1 MFFFVWY
8 YVDLGSEPWALEA
21 LKSKEQKKI
30 FRENDCIDITED
42 ADFEK
47 LKNPKIKIERKV
59 EHEPI
64 ERAEEILQVEKITP
78 SDEAVS
84 KKKRKKNLLKA
95 MKPRKYGKLH
105 YIYQSYR

>member
-1 MFFFVWY
+1 MRVKQQY
-8 YVDLGSEPWALEA
+8 
-21 LKSKEQKKI
+21 KI
-30 FRENDCIDITED
+30 LRENDCIDITED

-47 LKNPKIKIERKV
+47 LKNPKIKIEPKV

-64 ERAEEILQVEKITP
+64 ETAEEILQVEKITP
-78 SDEAVS
+78 SDEVVS

-95 MKPRKYGKLH
+95 MKQRKYGKLH